1 VQHNDIIAAIRIEH
15 RERNFAMEQRKRLR
29 LSLLAFLRLVLGWR
43 KDLPEKE
50 RNDIAKRAMAIA
62 AGEDDPETERWKDVV
77 AASDAASGAFDKIE
91 ADATKRMETMAKQ
104 LPAWGAFGESVRGF
118 GARSLAVIVGEAG
131 DLSEYAT
138 HSKLW
143 KRMGLA
149 VIDGKR
155 QGGLGKA
162 TSADTWIA
170 HGYSKKRRS
179 HMWNIGQSLVQGN
192 RDGKYR
198 TIFLSRLG
206 VEHAKAI
213 ERGLVPAT
221 IMKAT
226 VASWEGR
233 GLPPLTLVKKIN
245 PDEHMS
251 AGHMDKRAQRY
262 MEKALLR
269 HLWKAWRRASLA
281 LPERAMTEAP
291 AVASPIPAR
300 AGAAGQRRRAQEG
313 HTSRARRTKPR
324 KAA

>member
-1 VQHNDIIAAIRIEH
+1 VQHSDIIAAIRIEH

-62 AGEDDPETERWKDVV
+62 AGEDDPETERWKDAVT
-77 AASDAASGAFDKIE
+77 ASDAASGAFDKIE
-91 ADATKRMETMAKQ
+91 ADATKRMEAMAKQ
-104 LPAWGAFGESVRGF
+104 LPAWSAFGEDVRGF

-155 QGGLGKA
+155 QGGLRKGTA
-162 TSADTWIA
+162 EETWMA

-179 HMWNIGQSLVQGN
+179 HMWNIGQSLVKGN
-192 RDGKYR
+192 GDGKYR
-198 TIFLSRLG
+198 AIYLSRLA

-226 VASWEGR
+226 VSSWEER
-233 GLPPLTLVKKIN
+233 GLPPLTLVKKVN

-262 MEKALLR
+262 MEKKLLR
-269 HLWKAWRRASLA
+269 DLWKAWRRANCA
-281 LPERAMTEAP
+281 VPEKANVEMP
-291 AVASPIPAR
+291 AVASSIPVK
-300 AGAAGQRRRAQEG
+300 AGAAGHSSVARKG
-313 HTSRARRTKPR
+313 HAPNARRSKQR